1 MVLGY
6 PRIKENEEHEKMA
19 EPQFYSER
27 DAWVTRFYLTLALSY
42 STEKFWWLNRAF
54 RPCLAIKKKSYAMKK
69 KRQQQQLQKR
79 LGWNPVNA
87 ATNGPW
93 KSIRIDGRKSI
104 SLTCTSHSRS
114 FTPPINTV
122 RPNRR
127 KNKQTNQQTAAT
139 NRLTAEGTVT

>member
-1 MVLGY
+1 MAKQGFSSVFSHQ
-6 PRIKENEEHEKMA
+6 EEEL
-19 EPQFYSER
+19 R
-27 DAWVTRFYLTLALSY
+27 DG
-42 STEKFWWLNRAF
+42 
-54 RPCLAIKKKSYAMKK
+54 K

-79 LGWNPVNA
+79 LRWNPFNA

-93 KSIRIDGRKSI
+93 KSIRIDGSKSI

-114 FTPPINTV
+114 FTPPINAV